1 MADIAEQLI
10 EQEMFGDDD
19 EYYKVGGYKC
29 YHKTPAERKIAS
41 IRQEIWINMQ
51 NGMTVQ
57 DARRDANIKYGH
69 GWRERGLVS
78 NSDNQWTEEELKP
91 FIKQKGAKQ

>member
-10 EQEMFGDDD
+10 EQEMFGDEDNFIEPWWD
-19 EYYKVGGYKC
+19 YKR
-29 YHKTPAERKIAS
+29 TPAEKKIAS
-41 IRQEIWINMQ
+41 VRKEIAIA
-51 NGMTVQ
+51 VQ
-57 DARRDANIKYGH
+57 SGTSLQQARRDANIKYGH